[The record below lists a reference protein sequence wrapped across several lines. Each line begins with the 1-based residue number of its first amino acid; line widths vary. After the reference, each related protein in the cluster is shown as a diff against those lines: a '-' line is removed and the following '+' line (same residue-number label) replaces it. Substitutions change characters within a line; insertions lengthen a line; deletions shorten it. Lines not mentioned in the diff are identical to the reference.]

1 MVFNLII
8 SASNNVSNNDVTSLK
23 QRLRSLKDAFG
34 DDVDDDLIAEA
45 HSLISGRGSVNAD
58 ELLRGSSRRAAK
70 RRNATNCL
78 ESIIDGSFMGGIL
91 AVCLL
96 MVVGAAFFAYKNL
109 YFAVIKKM
117 YPERD
122 EL

>member
-1 MVFNLII
+1 MR
-8 SASNNVSNNDVTSLK
+8 

-34 DDVDDDLIAEA
+34 DEVDDALLSEA
-45 HSLISGRGSVNAD
+45 TSLMSRGGSRSAD
-58 ELLRGSSRRAAK
+58 ELLRLSARRADK
-70 RRNATNCL
+70 KRNASNCL
-78 ESIIDGSFMGGIL
+78 ESIIDGSFMGGVL

-109 YFAVIKKM
+109 YYAVLKKM
-117 YPERD
+117 YPEKD